1 MGKVINKSQSS
12 GHEGW
17 LAQALPGEP
26 YVGRLFELLFW
37 GYFAAAYASYFLG
50 DRGYGVILVSLAFA
64 VLALAW
70 LVLPWDPRASASRA
84 RLLGA
89 PAMFV
94 AASFVVVHF
103 TGFGLAAGLYSI
115 AVANAVFL
123 FGVRWAV
130 LYAVALVPLVFI
142 NHLWSNPDLGLTRA
156 LELTAYSIPTFAFVI
171 GMCTMT
177 LEAVRRREK
186 TQTLFG
192 ELEEAHAELKSY
204 SEQLK
209 ELAISEERNRMARE
223 IHDSLGHYLAKINV
237 QLEVALK
244 LSRRNPDRAGEAVA
258 NAKAAASEALSEVRR
273 AVRALKPLGVEERR
287 GTGSLVALARGFE
300 GTGMAVSFRVQGE
313 ERELSPEADL
323 LLYRALQEG
332 LTNALKHSGA
342 SRIEARL
349 AFEPSHVRLTVAD
362 NGRGTTDS
370 DLEKDL
376 GGFGLLGL
384 RERVAELGGTF
395 KAGGSEGGGFVLT
408 VELPVRPT

>member
-1 MGKVINKSQSS
+1 MGKVIKQSQSS

-26 YVGRLFELLFW
+26 YVGRLFALLFW
-37 GYFAAAYASYFLG
+37 GYFVAAYASYFLG
-50 DRGYGVILVSLAFA
+50 DRGYGVVLVSPAFA
-64 VLALAW
+64 ALALAW
-70 LVLPWDPRASASRA
+70 LALPWDLRTLPSRA

-89 PAMFV
+89 PAVFV

-130 LYAVALVPLVFI
+130 LYAIALVPLVFI
-142 NHLWSNPDLGLTRA
+142 NHLWSKPDLGLTRA

-171 GMCTMT
+171 GMCAMT

-204 SEQLK
+204 SEQLR

-237 QLEVALK
+237 QLEVAVK
-244 LSRRNPDRAGEAVA
+244 LGRRDPDRAGEAVA

-273 AVRALKPLGVEERR
+273 AVRALRPLGLEERR

-300 GTGMAVSFRVQGE
+300 GTGVAVSFGVEGE
-313 ERELSPEADL
+313 ERGLSPEADL

-342 SRIEARL
+342 SRVEARL
-349 AFEPSHVRLTVAD
+349 AFEPSQVRLTVAD
-362 NGRGTTDS
+362 NGRGMPEGDR
-370 DLEKDL
+370 EKGI
-376 GGFGLLGL
+376 GGFGLPGL
-384 RERVAELGGTF
+384 RERAVELGGTF
-395 KAGGSEGGGFVLT
+395 RAGGGEGGGFVLT
-408 VELPVRPT
+408 VELPA